1 MKNLMKILVVAL
13 LALTLFIMLVSCDEG
28 DADATTTTTTT
39 ADSSTSS
46 STTAVQK
53 QRCEVKVVDG
63 ITGMVLEVKQVTT
76 GRNFNPNGSY
86 DNLHYGYKMNK
97 EKYDA
102 DKSQK
107 ILKDTVITI
116 EYTPKEEYTVKIQ
129 NDDGSSLFEG
139 YEYLFK
145 ERLSV
150 QEIIDGKD
158 TLVFGN
164 TSANEK
170 IRTDFKN
177 TTLNGYIKFYE
188 GDSVGALPTAPISVM
203 GEFESWLVVTGAVD
217 GIGGATGDVVFSGAA
232 LTDNFVIRP
241 YYKPDGVTL
250 YTTNLTS
257 TFANPLLALNVK
269 DRWDAEEA
277 DYTKYN
283 DAKDG
288 NEFVTFG
295 NDTTRCGA
303 TSGAFRFVHKHAEV
317 GVYAPDVGNII
328 TPEKNKFIGNEN
340 QRKIMVD
347 SNTFVAWDGSKIYVY
362 SIVRDDSVY
371 DISAADIASANSALD
386 RGDGVNL
393 YPAGDNAEIRFA
405 FMPKGEI
412 AKGEREGTF
421 VANGSKEFDN
431 YLRCIQIDSLGRV
444 AIETAPE
451 PTGADSVSQYK
462 YVSVVDLDSESDN
475 RNIVLYNA
483 SNERIGYVFGMEFD
497 ILGYIQERFVDSG
510 EYTSVAEYWSNNKD
524 MFKVVIGVQVN
535 DRYEPLMTKAQ
546 PGQPGTEA
554 GTYLNSDGTV
564 RDDLDG
570 TEPGTA
576 GFSGSGTQT
585 TIKDFSTITVM
596 NKEEE

>member
-1 MKNLMKILVVAL
+1 M
-13 LALTLFIMLVSCDEG
+13 
-28 DADATTTTTTT
+28 
-39 ADSSTSS
+39 
-46 STTAVQK
+46 
-53 QRCEVKVVDG
+53 
-63 ITGMVLEVKQVTT
+63 
-76 GRNFNPNGSY
+76 
-86 DNLHYGYKMNK
+86 
-97 EKYDA
+97 
-102 DKSQK
+102 
-107 ILKDTVITI
+107 
-116 EYTPKEEYTVKIQ
+116 
-129 NDDGSSLFEG
+129 
-139 YEYLFK
+139 
-145 ERLSV
+145 
-150 QEIIDGKD
+150 
-158 TLVFGN
+158 
-164 TSANEK
+164 
-170 IRTDFKN
+170 
-177 TTLNGYIKFYE
+177 
-188 GDSVGALPTAPISVM
+188 
-203 GEFESWLVVTGAVD
+203 
-217 GIGGATGDVVFSGAA
+217 FSGAA

-269 DRWDAEEA
+269 DRWDADEA

-295 NDTTRCGA
+295 NDTTTRCGA
-303 TSGAFRFVHKHAEV
+303 TSGAFRFVHKHSET
-317 GVYAPDVGNII
+317 GVYAPDIGNII
-328 TPEKNKFIGNEN
+328 TPEKNKFTGNEN
-340 QRKIMVD
+340 QRKILVD

-386 RGDGVNL
+386 RGDAVNL
-393 YPAGDNAEIRFA
+393 YPAGDNAEMRFA
-405 FMPKGEI
+405 FMSKGEI

-421 VANGSKEFDN
+421 VANGSHEFDN
-431 YLRCIQIDSLGRV
+431 HLRCIQIDSLGRV

-451 PTGADSVSQYK
+451 PEGDGFVSQYK
-462 YVSVVDLDSESDN
+462 YVNVVDLDSESDN

-497 ILGYIQERFVDSG
+497 ILGYIQERFVDSE

-546 PGQPGTEA
+546 PGQDSTEA

-570 TEPGTA
+570 KEPGTA